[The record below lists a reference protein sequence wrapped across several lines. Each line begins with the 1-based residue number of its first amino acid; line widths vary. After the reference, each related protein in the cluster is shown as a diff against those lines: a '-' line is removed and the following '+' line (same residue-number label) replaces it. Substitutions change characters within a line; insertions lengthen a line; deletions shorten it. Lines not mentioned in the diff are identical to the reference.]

1 MTLQEPSV
9 TQSGNADWR
18 AYFQDAPDGL
28 LLTALDGRV
37 FAANYA
43 ACRLFARTEAEIC
56 RVGRAGLVVVDDLAR
71 AFLAQRE
78 AAGNARGAVTLLR
91 GDGTTFVG
99 EVASVVVDH
108 PHGKRTVMCIHD
120 LTAQRAAERTLTIL
134 AEAGRVLGASLD
146 IEETLQR
153 LTSLLVPRLA
163 DLCTVDIVEDELV
176 RRVAVSH
183 RDPARVEDV
192 RQIRRREAFASAGVD
207 RVLATG
213 DCELVPVMTDEFLR
227 EASHDDDHLA
237 RARALGLRSLVIVP
251 LVAHGRT
258 IGALTLGSTGGVPS
272 YAEADRDLALALAE
286 RAALALD
293 NARQH
298 AATIEAL
305 RLRDEVLGV
314 VSHDLRNPLNAIS
327 LSAQLIARRSPS
339 DEVDAIQHAVGRATH
354 LIHDLLLAAKMDFAT
369 IPLERK
375 EERALSLLDEVVA
388 LHSVSAS
395 LNALELTAAVEEDAI
410 VWVDRHRVVQ
420 MLDNLVGNAIKFT
433 PSGRVELRAR
443 LEKDALVLEVSD
455 TGVGIAPSDLPH
467 VFDRFWQSAHARR
480 AGAGLGLAIA
490 RGIAQ
495 AHGGDISVS
504 SELGIGTRFVAT
516 LPMKR

>member
-1 MTLQEPSV
+1 MALEQQTV
-9 TQSGNADWR
+9 TRTGDTDWH
-18 AYFQDAPDGL
+18 AYFQDAPDCL

-37 FAANYA
+37 FAANDA
-43 ACRLFARTEAEIC
+43 ACRLFARSEAEIC

-71 AFLAQRE
+71 AFMARRE
-78 AAGNARGAVTLLR
+78 ASGNARGVLTLMR

-99 EVASVVVDH
+99 EVASVVVGH
-108 PHGKRTVMCIHD
+108 PHGSHTVICIHD
-120 LTAQRAAERTLTIL
+120 LTAQRAAQRTLAIL

-163 DLCTVDIVEDELV
+163 DLCTVDIVEDHVV

-192 RQIRRREAFASAGVD
+192 RQIRRREALAKKGVD
-207 RVLATG
+207 RVLTTG
-213 DCELVPVMTDEFLR
+213 DCELVPVVTDDFLR
-227 EASHDDDHLA
+227 EAAHDEEHLA
-237 RARALGLRSLVIVP
+237 RARALGLRSLVTVP

-272 YAEADRDLALALAE
+272 YSEADRDLALALAE

-293 NARQH
+293 NAREH
-298 AATIEAL
+298 AAAIEAL
-305 RLRDEVLGV
+305 RLRDEVLSV

-339 DEVDAIQHAVGRATH
+339 DEVDAIQHAVARATH

-375 EERALSLLDEVVA
+375 DERARSLLDEVIS

-395 LNALELTAAVEEDAI
+395 LKALELTAAVDEDA
-410 VWVDRHRVVQ
+410 VAWVDRHRVVQ

-433 PSGRVELRAR
+433 ASGRVELRAR
-443 LEKDALVLEVSD
+443 IEKDDLLLEVSD
-455 TGVGIAPSDLPH
+455 TGIGIPPSDLPH
-467 VFDRFWQSAHARR
+467 VFDRFWQSARARR

-490 RGIAQ
+490 RGIAR

-504 SELGIGTRFVAT
+504 SELGSGTRFVAT